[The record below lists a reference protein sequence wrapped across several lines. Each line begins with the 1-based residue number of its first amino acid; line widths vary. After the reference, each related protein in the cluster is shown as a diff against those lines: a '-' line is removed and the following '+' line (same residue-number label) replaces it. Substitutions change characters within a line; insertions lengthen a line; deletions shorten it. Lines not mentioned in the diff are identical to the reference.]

1 MANVKREKL
10 VKPAVIA
17 DFLGCHKA
25 TVCMMART
33 GTIPV
38 WWVGKNMRFDFDA
51 VIKALENLSAM
62 KLEAARKALPEPNPN
77 DFLD

>member
-1 MANVKREKL
+1 
-10 VKPAVIA
+10 
-17 DFLGCHKA
+17 
-25 TVCMMART
+25 
-33 GTIPV
+33 
-38 WWVGKNMRFDFDA
+38 MRFDFDA